1 MKITSISI
9 LLSVFTAII
18 LSGCSGGSS
27 SSSGGGSTN
36 NPPVVTLIGSSTI
49 SILEGST
56 YIDEGA
62 TAIDVEDGNLIP
74 VKSGTVETTTLG
86 TYIITWT
93 ATDSAG
99 DTGTAKR
106 TVKVIDGVAPIV
118 TLIGDTNVTQS
129 FGNYVEKGATAEDN
143 IDGNLTEFIKVN
155 PKLNSKSEAGTYTVT
170 YIAIDT
176 AGNKGTAIRSVT
188 INPCEN
194 YNPITAGCEDLP
206 L

>member
-9 LLSVFTAII
+9 LLSVLTAII
-18 LSGCSGGSS
+18 LSGCSGSGGNSSDGNSSGSS
-27 SSSGGGSTN
+27 
-36 NPPVVTLIGSSTI
+36 
-49 SILEGST
+49 
-56 YIDEGA
+56 
-62 TAIDVEDGNLIP
+62 
-74 VKSGTVETTTLG
+74 
-86 TYIITWT
+86 
-93 ATDSAG
+93 
-99 DTGTAKR
+99 
-106 TVKVIDGVAPIV
+106 IDGVAPIV

-143 IDGNLTEFIKVN
+143 IDGNLTKFIKIN
-155 PKLNSKSEAGTYTVT
+155 PKLNSKSEAGTYIVT

-176 AGNKGTAIRSVT
+176 AGNEGTAIRSVT